1 MLSLQFSMN
10 ISSKPTKMELYI
22 YTCIII
28 SMNIG
33 SLVHRQYSQPEAEP
47 KGLLSSVTSWVY
59 EIAN

>member
-1 MLSLQFSMN
+1 M
-10 ISSKPTKMELYI
+10 Y
-22 YTCIII
+22 I

-59 EIAN
+59 EIPN